1 MTGTYRQK
9 LSPPASWTV
18 AASSHHLI
26 AGIYMWQHGSLF
38 KLPMTNSLLHAL
50 KSIEFSQSFT

>member
-18 AASSHHLI
+18 SSDHLI
-26 AGIYMWQHGSLF
+26 DGIYTWQHGSLF
-38 KLPMTNSLLHAL
+38 KLPVTNSLLHAL
-50 KSIEFSQSFT
+50 KSIGFSQSFT